1 MTESVLEPI
10 QTEIPCKGCTL
21 KINDEYDFPDKK
33 TNTLVHVPASIKVQ
47 GLRGATYAQ
56 PLPADLI
63 DTLMALQDDPDFA
76 RILSIVREREIAPMS
91 LRGN

>member
-10 QTEIPCKGCTL
+10 QAEVKCKGCTL
-21 KINDEYDFPDKK
+21 KINDEYDFTDKK
-33 TNTLVHVPASIKVQ
+33 GALVHVQASIKVQ

-63 DTLMALQDDPDFA
+63 DTLMALANDPDFA
-76 RILSIVREREIAPMS
+76 RILSIVREREIAPQS
-91 LRGN
+91 LRDN